1 MKEVS
6 DVHQLD
12 EPRARD
18 PQTKKAT
25 YARAC
30 RHFVFDSTA
39 CRNVRLFSRVRM

>member
-12 EPRARD
+12 EPRPPNEKSHVR
-18 PQTKKAT
+18 P
-25 YARAC
+25 RLP
-30 RHFVFDSTA
+30 HFVFDSTA